1 MAAVFPAVAM
11 VGDGAQGPPRPASRT
26 GGSRRPPPP
35 GHHRRATEPQVG
47 IDIIEHPATAEGNV
61 YCCAVKDLF
70 SNRIAGDANSDR
82 MTAANANAAS
92 ANPPKSST
100 S

>member
-1 MAAVFPAVAM
+1 M
-11 VGDGAQGPPRPASRT
+11 
-26 GGSRRPPPP
+26 
-35 GHHRRATEPQVG
+35 G

-70 SNRIAGDANSDR
+70 SNRIAGNANSDR